1 MTTKNL
7 TLPITGMTCASCVRR
22 VERALSKFEHTEST
36 QRQYALR
43 DRALALVSVANPG
56 GMKGA
61 FSGQCSII
69 GLPVHPAFGG
79 VPGAPVRRLEA
90 TDL

>member
-1 MTTKNL
+1 MHPQQITARHL
-7 TLPITGMTCASCVRR
+7 QRLAYLYVRQRTLQQV
-22 VERALSKFEHTEST
+22 LEHTEST
-36 QRQYALR
+36 ERQYALR
-43 DRALALVSVANPG
+43 DRALALVPVANPG

-79 VPGAPVRRLEA
+79 VPGAPVRRWEA